1 MGGVSNTHSQAVIGG
16 EAVAIV
22 TCRGSLPT
30 ALLSHQ
36 DDHAADHAIASF
48 LRELAESRGQ
58 ETALPPCGAEGNQAR
73 VTQRAEVTEQGEG
86 EESCSQGHMKSS

>member
-1 MGGVSNTHSQAVIGG
+1 MIGG

-30 ALLSHQ
+30 AARTTSHQ